1 MLNLKWNQKMERKK
15 NSQPKLKIRKGDIVK
30 VMSGESKGSQ
40 GRVLEV
46 MLAERR
52 VIVEGVNMVSKH
64 TKPNAKNTQ
73 GGIVKKEMPV
83 HISNV
88 MLIDGKGNATRVG
101 RRMEDGQL
109 VRYSKKSQ
117 EVIK

>member
-1 MLNLKWNQKMERKK
+1 MERKSNK
-15 NSQPKLKIRKGDIVK
+15 QQKLNVRKGDTVK
-30 VMSGESKGSQ
+30 VMAGDSRGAQ

-46 MLAERR
+46 IVKERR
-52 VIVEGVNMVSKH
+52 VLVEGVNMVTKH

-73 GGIVKKEMPV
+73 GGIVKQEAPI

-88 MLIDGKGNATRVG
+88 MVVDGKGNTTRVG
-101 RRMEDGQL
+101 RRLEDGKL
-109 VRYSKKSQ
+109 VRYSKKSG

>member
-1 MLNLKWNQKMERKK
+1 MERKSNK
-15 NSQPKLKIRKGDIVK
+15 QPKLNVRKGDTVK
-30 VMSGESKGSQ
+30 VMAGDSKGAQ

-46 MLAERR
+46 IVKERR
-52 VIVEGVNMVSKH
+52 ILVEGVNMVTKH

-73 GGIVKKEMPV
+73 GGIIKQEAPI

-88 MLIDGKGNATRVG
+88 MVVDGKGNTTRVG
-101 RRMEDGQL
+101 RRMEDGKL
-109 VRYSKKSQ
+109 VRYSKKSG